1 MEFIAEP
8 DRQSIVIR
16 RFFDAPRHLV
26 FKACTEPDL
35 LARWWGSSGFENSVD
50 RMEVR
55 PGGTYRYV
63 SRDGGGT
70 EFAIGG
76 VYHDVAAPERIV
88 QTFQFEGMPGQ
99 VQLETITF
107 EEAEGGTRYEAV
119 CIFQSVRQR
128 DDAVLYGMEVETR
141 SSMDRLAQ
149 VVASLR

>member
-1 MEFIAEP
+1 VEFIAEP

-16 RFFDAPRHLV
+16 RVFDAPRHLV

-35 LARWWGSSGFENSVD
+35 LVRWWGSSDFENSVD
-50 RMEVR
+50 RMDVR

-63 SRDGGGT
+63 SRDGRGT

-76 VYHDVAAPERIV
+76 VYHDVVAPERIV

-107 EEAEGGTRYEAV
+107 EEVEGGTRYEAV
-119 CIFQSVRQR
+119 CIFQSVGQR
-128 DDAVLYGMEVETR
+128 DDAVRYGMEAETHG
-141 SSMDRLAQ
+141 SMDRLAQ